1 MFVCRYK
8 ADGMSTDEIDEIV
21 AKCISCLEMGG
32 LIGTLAAGFISD
44 KVFNGRRT
52 PVIAIFT

>member
-1 MFVCRYK
+1 
-8 ADGMSTDEIDEIV
+8 MSADEIDVIV